1 MLQNFTKETAIALLQ
16 QQKSNP
22 YPVEF
27 ESAIE
32 WLGYSSK
39 SDALESF
46 KRGDFIESLDFRS
59 FQEPA
64 GKLGGRPSTKYQL
77 TTDCFK
83 SWGMMSGT
91 EKGKQIRRYF
101 LECERIAIAATSNPQ
116 PLPDRYPE
124 VAVKSV
130 AESIATVQR
139 LVAPID
145 PRLAQVLIDH
155 AMRGVDQLALPGKS
169 PKLAGVVEIAESL
182 GYNVGK
188 NESSLG
194 RCVARCWRDA
204 FGTTPQEVKRE
215 CGGAFRALKV
225 YLIDEPVVITAIRA
239 YFQDRN

>member
-1 MLQNFTKETAIALLQ
+1 MLQNFSKDTAIELLQ
-16 QQKSNP
+16 QQKTVP
-22 YPVEF
+22 FPVDFDQAWQWLEYSTKQKAEEALARCGF
-27 ESAIE
+27 EEGVDFSTSG
-32 WLGYSSK
+32 LK
-39 SDALESF
+39 ST
-46 KRGDFIESLDFRS
+46 
-59 FQEPA
+59 
-64 GKLGGRPSTKYQL
+64 GGRPAKDIKL
-77 TTDCFK
+77 TVDCFK
-83 SWGMMSGT
+83 SWGMMAGT
-91 EKGKQIRRYF
+91 EKGKEIRKYF
-101 LECERIAIAATSNPQ
+101 LECERIAIAVTSNPQ

-155 AMRGVDQLALPGKS
+155 AMRGVDQLALPGNT
-169 PKLAGVVEIAESL
+169 PRLAGVVEIAESL

-204 FGTTPQEVKRE
+204 FGTAAQEVKRE

-225 YLIDEPVVITAIRA
+225 YPIDEPVVITAIHA

>member
-1 MLQNFTKETAIALLQ
+1 MLQNFNKDTAIELLQ
-16 QQKSNP
+16 QQKSVP
-22 YPVEF
+22 FPVDF
-27 ESAIE
+27 DQAWQ
-32 WLGYSSK
+32 WLGYTRK
-39 SDALESF
+39 DNAKESF
-46 KRGDFIESLDFRS
+46 TGLGFVEGMDFSS
-59 FQEPA
+59 FTRKTPQ
-64 GKLGGRPSTKYQL
+64 GGRPSESIQL
-77 TTDCFK
+77 TVDCFK
-83 SWGMMSGT
+83 SWGMMAGT
-91 EKGKQIRRYF
+91 EKGKEIRKYF
-101 LECERIAIAATSNPQ
+101 LECERIAVAATSNSQ

-155 AMRGVDQLALPGKS
+155 AMRGVDQLALPGNS
-169 PKLAGVVEIAESL
+169 PRLAGVVEIAESL

-194 RCVARCWRDA
+194 RSVARCWRDA
-204 FGTTPQEVKRE
+204 FGTAPQEVKRE

-225 YLIDEPVVITAIRA
+225 YPIDEPVVITAIRA